1 MESPP
6 HGMYQ
11 HAHAIIGAIHGLAG
25 FHPGFRAMHP
35 LGRIYRGTFTA
46 SGAGAALT
54 RAVHFQPGAIVPATA
69 RFSYGGA
76 DPKAPVNGSAGMAI
90 KFYLDDGTVTDL
102 VMLNRAIFPAALP
115 EDYLSI
121 AAAAADPATLQAWLA
136 ERPKAAAAFKANAE
150 SPAAKSLAETRFH
163 GMHVFWFENAAGQR
177 RAIRYEFEPVAGVSG
192 QSAAEF
198 AAMPEEYLFTEL
210 EERLAHGPVAFD
222 LVVRLGEPGDNIVD
236 PTTDWPE
243 PRERVTLGRL
253 ALQRRTSTAELGDPI
268 MLHDPT
274 RTTDGIDVS
283 DDPIL
288 NVRRGTYEVSA
299 VNRGDSWKVRTAQ
312 AATPE

>member
-1 MESPP
+1 MKSPP

-46 SGAGAALT
+46 SGDGAALT
-54 RAVHFQPGAIVPATA
+54 RAVHFQSGAVVPATV

-102 VMLNRAIFPAALP
+102 VMLNRAVFPAELP
-115 EDYLSI
+115 EDYL
-121 AAAAADPATLQAWLA
+121 AFADVATKPDALQAWLA
-136 ERPKAAAAFKANAE
+136 AHPKAAAAFTAMAE
-150 SPAAKSLAETRFH
+150 TPAAKSLGETRFH
-163 GMHVFWFENAAGQR
+163 GMHVFWFENAAGDR

-198 AAMPEEYLFTEL
+198 AAMPEEFLFTEL
-210 EERLAHGPVAFD
+210 EARLAQRPVGFD
-222 LVVRLGEPGDNIVD
+222 LVVRLGEPGDTISD

-243 PRERVTLGRL
+243 PRERVVLGRL

-299 VNRGDSWKVRTAQ
+299 VHRGASWKRQMAS
-312 AATPE
+312 AATLE